1 MKKLLSFIFNIVR
14 STCVCAF
21 FVVPLQTELLYQ
33 KMKVGLVLEGGGM
46 RGLYTAGV
54 LDVMMDNHFMPD
66 VVCGTSAG
74 VTFGVNLLS
83 KQRGR
88 VLRYNQRFVGD
99 RRYISFYSWLT
110 TGNMINKDFAYG
122 LLPRELDPFDDEA
135 FMASKAAFYAT
146 ITNMETGEAEY
157 VRLHST
163 WDQMDVIRASAS
175 LPIVSRPV
183 EWNGQK
189 YLDGGLADNIPL
201 DKCLELGCDKVIIV
215 LTRPMNYVRNDHI
228 APLCR
233 LAFPRH
239 KALLRTIEQRNDQYN
254 ARIQQI
260 RKLEQE
266 GKVFVIR
273 PSEDRPV
280 ERLEKDPKKL
290 KALHALG
297 MQDATEQW
305 PLLLEYL
312 KE

>member
-1 MKKLLSFIFNIVR
+1 MKI
-14 STCVCAF
+14 
-21 FVVPLQTELLYQ
+21 
-33 KMKVGLVLEGGGM
+33 GLVLEGGGM

-54 LDVMMDNHFMPD
+54 IDVMLDHGFEPD

-88 VLRYNQRFVGD
+88 VLRYNKRFIGD
-99 RRYISFYSWLT
+99 RRYISLHSWLT

-122 LLPRELDPFDDEA
+122 LLPRELDPFDEET
-135 FMASKAAFYAT
+135 FEKSKAEFYAT
-146 ITNMETGEAEY
+146 ITNMRTGQAEY
-157 VRLHST
+157 VRITDT
-163 WDQMDVIRASAS
+163 WKQMDVIRASAS
-175 LPIVSRPV
+175 LPIICQPV
-183 EWNGQK
+183 EWQGEK

-215 LTRPMNYVRNDHI
+215 LTRPIDYVRNDHI

-233 LAFPRH
+233 LAFPRY

-266 GKVFVIR
+266 RKLFIIR

-280 ERLEKDPKKL
+280 GRLEKDPEKL

-297 MQDATEQW
+297 VQDAQKQW
-305 PLLLEYL
+305 RGLEEYIG
-312 KE
+312 KC